1 MPLRTPARLLCLL
14 AVPVLLAGCSA
25 ELDRAVAGGPAD
37 DDAITSTPSP
47 SPDALPD
54 IEGDVILQALH
65 LEPAGQQL
73 YPSGHPGNVPPAVDR
88 AAVHRF
94 VGQVADRIDAH
105 LDALQRGG
113 GTDLLST
120 LDTTASPAA
129 VAAVTTDLA
138 GLAAPV
144 AKVTYTTEVAIDGGP
159 QWAHVTVTVTH
170 PDGSTSTAD
179 LVFAPGPD
187 GPELIA
193 AGPTGSEA

>member
-1 MPLRTPARLLCLL
+1 VPLRTPARLLCLL

-25 ELDRAVAGGPAD
+25 ELDRAVADGPAGHGT
-37 DDAITSTPSP
+37 ATSTPSP

-54 IEGDVILQALH
+54 IEGDVTLQALH

-73 YPSGHPGNVPPAVDR
+73 YPSGHPGDAPPAVDK

-105 LDALQRGG
+105 LDALQRGD
-113 GTDLLST
+113 GTDLLAT
-120 LDTTASPAA
+120 LDTAGSPAA
-129 VAAVTTDLA
+129 VAAITTDLA
-138 GLAAPV
+138 GPDAPV
-144 AKVTYTTEVAIDGGP
+144 GQVTYTTEVAIDGGP
-159 QWAHVTVTVTH
+159 RWAHVTVTVTH
-170 PDGSTSTAD
+170 PDGSTSSAD
-179 LVFAPGPD
+179 LVFAAGPD